1 KYSEPLM
8 NGTREDVKNEFD
20 FFFQL
25 TLPEGKELLDLFMAT
40 LEEDLLKGEKVTITI
55 QGFASPIASD
65 MYNMN
70 ISKRRI
76 HSMIND
82 ISRYKSGALRKYFNN
97 GQLKIEEKPVGE
109 RMAPKNISDVVS
121 DRRNSVYSL
130 PASRE
135 RR

>member
-1 KYSEPLM
+1 
-8 NGTREDVKNEFD
+8 
-20 FFFQL
+20 
-25 TLPEGKELLDLFMAT
+25 
-40 LEEDLLKGEKVTITI
+40 
-55 QGFASPIASD
+55 
-65 MYNMN
+65 MN

-82 ISRYKSGALRKYFNN
+82 ISRYKSGSLRKYFNN

-135 RR
+135 RRAEIIEIRRRN